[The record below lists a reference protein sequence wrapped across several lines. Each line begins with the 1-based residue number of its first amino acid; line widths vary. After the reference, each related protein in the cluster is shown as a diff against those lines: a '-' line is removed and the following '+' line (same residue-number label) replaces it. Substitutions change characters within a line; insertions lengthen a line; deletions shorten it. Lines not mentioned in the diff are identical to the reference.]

1 MLEEYLKNVD
11 SDHVDLMWHGILPG
25 LNACM
30 FNTSKTKLDHPVQLP
45 ISLQPMHFE
54 AFYCTSGT
62 LILGRNHG
70 NPLIT
75 TKDEIL
81 LLTKNTSLTTA
92 QMTVPLQGIGVFADG
107 NLAAESF
114 TALCHLLGD
123 LPFYLN
129 QAHEIMEKADGALL
143 LRDTVWIRNVFSVL
157 HNLSQEEKAHYSV
170 MKTVELLYLLCT
182 HSILLQRHTDLN
194 NSDSYLNQV
203 VTEIQAYMKTHLD
216 EKLTIERMSQQ
227 YHISPTAFK
236 SVFKHLYGQPVHSW
250 LQTQRMRQAAEYLY
264 SSPMSVLQIAQAVG
278 YEGVSQFNHL
288 FKRHY
293 GVTPSQYKKLSNTGD
308 I

>member
-1 MLEEYLKNVD
+1 MLEEYLKNAE
-11 SDHVDLMWHGILPG
+11 SDHIDLMWHGILPG
-25 LNACM
+25 VNACM
-30 FNTSKTKLDHPVQLP
+30 FSTHASELKKPVHLP
-45 ISLQPMHFE
+45 VVLEPMHFE

-62 LILGRNHG
+62 LILGRKHG
-70 NPLIT
+70 NPQII

-81 LLTKNTSLTTA
+81 LLSDNTSLTTA
-92 QMTVPLQGIGVFADG
+92 QITVPLNGIAVFADG
-107 NLAAESF
+107 NLAMDSF
-114 TALCHLLGD
+114 MTLCKLLGD
-123 LPFYLN
+123 LPFYLH
-129 QAHEIMEKADGALL
+129 QVFDIMNDADGSLL

-194 NSDSYLNQV
+194 NTNSYLNQL
-203 VTEIQAYMKTHLD
+203 VTDMQAYMKTHLD
-216 EKLTIERMSQQ
+216 EKLTIEHMSQQ

-236 SVFKHLYGQPVHSW
+236 SAFKHLYGQPVHSW

-264 SSPMSVLQIAQAVG
+264 SSPMSILQIAQAVG
-278 YEGVSQFNHL
+278 YEGVSQFNLL
-288 FKRHY
+288 FKRQY
-293 GVTPSQYKKLSNTGD
+293 GITPSQYKKLSNTGD